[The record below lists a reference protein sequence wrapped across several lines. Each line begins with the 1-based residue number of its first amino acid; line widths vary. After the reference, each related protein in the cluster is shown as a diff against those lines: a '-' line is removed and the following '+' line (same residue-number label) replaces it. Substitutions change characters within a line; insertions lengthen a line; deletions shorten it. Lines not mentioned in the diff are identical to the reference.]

1 MTDEPPRYGRPPCL
15 FPYDGV
21 NADQRGAFLL
31 KASPFFFRD
40 PETKLSSL
48 DGWKETETLNDT
60 TSNTRTEVNRR
71 LPLLRPRFFDEID
84 RALRPNVDSRK
95 GFSEG
100 CYELKGYNS
109 DDSRFLSHPSPLSAR
124 RSEQF
129 IIIVH
134 ELERSLCVENVHR
147 SACVRGRYVLLT
159 SSPPPT
165 LPSCGRVP
173 LFFCRP
179 PDLAAR
185 ATVYFRGN
193 LQ

>member
-1 MTDEPPRYGRPPCL
+1 MFVSVRSSK
-15 FPYDGV
+15 
-21 NADQRGAFLL
+21 RGSERRTIRAFLL

-100 CYELKGYNS
+100 CYKLKGYNS
-109 DDSRFLSHPSPLSAR
+109 DDSRFLPHPSPLSAR